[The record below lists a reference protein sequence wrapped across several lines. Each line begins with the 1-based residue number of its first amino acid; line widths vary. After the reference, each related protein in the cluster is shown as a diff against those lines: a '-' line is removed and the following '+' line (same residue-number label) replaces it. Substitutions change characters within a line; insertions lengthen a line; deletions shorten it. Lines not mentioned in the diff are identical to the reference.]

1 MTGTDVVGTES
12 STPSD
17 FIREIVK
24 KDVALGKHEGR
35 VMTRF
40 PPEPNG
46 RLHIGHA
53 KSICLNFSVA
63 MENGGLCNLRFEDT
77 DPEYVKLEYV
87 EAIKDDIRW
96 LGFDWEDREYYISD
110 YFEKLFEFALKLIE
124 NGKA

>member
-1 MTGTDVVGTES
+1 MKDNDMTDTES
-12 STPSD
+12 ATPSD
-17 FIREIVK
+17 FIREIVRN
-24 KDVALGKHEGR
+24 DVALGKHDGR

-63 MENGGLCNLRFEDT
+63 KENGGLCNLRFEDT
-77 DPEYVKLEYV
+77 DPENEKLEYV

-110 YFEKLFEFALKLIE
+110 YFEKLYELALKLIE
-124 NGKA
+124 NG